1 MSSAPDRALTDRIV
15 WIDCEMTGLS
25 LENDALVEVAALVT
39 DFELNI
45 LGEGVD
51 VVIRPTDE
59 ALEQMGDFVR
69 EMHTKSGLIIE
80 LADGVT
86 MEKAQR
92 LVLDYVRE
100 WVPEPRKAPL
110 GGNTVA
116 TDRGFLARDM
126 PELEEH
132 LHYRIID
139 VSSIKELSRRW
150 FPRAYFAA
158 PAKNGGHRALADIR
172 ESIAELRYYRG
183 AVFVDPPGRG
193 SDELRALAAEHVVD
207 HSTPVSGAAPEA
219 ASEAV
224 RSTPGEQ
231 VR

>member
-1 MSSAPDRALTDRIV
+1 MSSAPDRAHTDRIV

-39 DFELNI
+39 DFDLNI
-45 LGEGVD
+45 LGDGVD
-51 VVIRPTDE
+51 VVIKPTDE
-59 ALEQMGDFVR
+59 ALAQMGDFVR
-69 EMHTKSGLIIE
+69 DMHTKSGLITE

-86 MEKAQR
+86 MKEAQS

-126 PELEEH
+126 AELEEF

-158 PAKNGGHRALADIR
+158 PEKNGGHRALADIR
-172 ESIAELRYYRG
+172 ESIAELRYYRA
-183 AVFVDPPGRG
+183 AVFVDPPGRAT
-193 SDELRALAAEHVVD
+193 DALRAIAAEHVVD
-207 HSTPVSGAAPEA
+207 HSAPVS
-219 ASEAV
+219 
-224 RSTPGEQ
+224 STPPGPVTSTPEEQ

>member
-51 VVIRPTDE
+51 VVIRPTEE
-59 ALEQMGDFVR
+59 ALAQMGDFVR
-69 EMHTKSGLIIE
+69 EMHTKSGLLTE

-86 MEKAQR
+86 MEQAQR

-132 LHYRIID
+132 LHYRIVD

-150 FPRAYFAA
+150 YPRAYFAA

-172 ESIAELRYYRG
+172 ESIAELRYYRA

-193 SDELRALAAEHVVD
+193 SDELRTIAAEHVVD
-207 HSTPVSGAAPEA
+207 HSAPVSGTT
-219 ASEAV
+219 SEAV
-224 RSTPGEQ
+224 KSTPGEQ